1 MDSWHATFLGL
12 RHLPREVTA
21 FEIEAFYQ
29 FSAEE
34 CRGIEERRRPGLKLA
49 LALQIGFLRMSGRL
63 LEAGRI
69 VPPPLW
75 KHLGARFNVAAPD
88 LASLRAMYRRAPT
101 LIEHQQLACETLG
114 FRWLSEH
121 HRRGL
126 VRVMREEL
134 TRTDDPQRL
143 LGFARRWLYDHRLII
158 VHERRLRA
166 MIATARRQHE
176 AELARRIADSVEPS
190 LLERWRATLTQPHES
205 GSSVQSWLWSR
216 PAKHSTRQIDE
227 MIERIETLYD
237 LRVHKCLKDFPDD
250 LLRRRVADLW
260 RQAAT
265 GAEATLG
272 DWATLYQ
279 ELLAA
284 LSSLVADESTSE
296 TAIREQLQSLIAVH
310 RDRRPATR
318 AQLVRER

>member
-1 MDSWHATFLGL
+1 MGFWGMGGRFLEG
-12 RHLPREVTA
+12 
-21 FEIEAFYQ
+21 
-29 FSAEE
+29 
-34 CRGIEERRRPGLKLA
+34 GG
-49 LALQIGFLRMSGRL
+49 
-63 LEAGRI
+63 I
-69 VPPPLW
+69 VPPLLW

-101 LIEHQQLACETLG
+101 LIEDQQLACETLG

-190 LLERWRATLTQPHES
+190 LLERWRATLTQPPES
-205 GSSVQSWLWSR
+205 
-216 PAKHSTRQIDE
+216 A
-227 MIERIETLYD
+227 
-237 LRVHKCLKDFPDD
+237 
-250 LLRRRVADLW
+250 
-260 RQAAT
+260 
-265 GAEATLG
+265 
-272 DWATLYQ
+272 
-279 ELLAA
+279 
-284 LSSLVADESTSE
+284 SSLQSSSSPPPPNHSPPPTDEWFVRSE
-296 TAIREQLQSLIAVH
+296 PLA
-310 RDRRPATR
+310 R
-318 AQLVRER
+318 ARGHNA

>member
-12 RHLPREVTA
+12 RHLPREVSA

-34 CRGIEERRRPGLKLA
+34 CRVIEERRRPELKLA

-63 LEAGRI
+63 LEAVRI
-69 VPPPLW
+69 VPPLLW

-121 HRRGL
+121 HRRCL

-143 LGFARRWLYDHRLII
+143 LVFARRWLYDHRLII

-176 AELARRIADSVEPS
+176 AELARRIANSVEPS

-205 GSSVQSWLWSR
+205 GSSVQSWLWSP

-250 LLRRRVADLW
+250 LLRRYAR
-260 RQAAT
+260 R
-265 GAEATLG
+265 
-272 DWATLYQ
+272 
-279 ELLAA
+279 LAGR
-284 LSSLVADESTSE
+284 S
-296 TAIREQLQSLIAVH
+296 H
-310 RDRRPATR
+310 RS
-318 AQLVRER
+318 VIW